1 MAWGLFK
8 KIKNAVKKAA
18 QWVRDKVIKPVI
30 NTVDKVI
37 KSPTTKKLLDTGT
50 KLAPVIATGIST
62 ATTGNPQMGYAIGS
76 SIQNVGNALGYGR
89 Y

>member
-18 QWVRDKVIKPVI
+18 QWVRDRVIKPVI

-37 KSPTTKKLLDTGT
+37 KSPTTKKLLDAGT
-50 KLAPVIATGIST
+50 KLAPLIAGAVGS
-62 ATTGNPQMGYAIGS
+62 AYGSPQAGLVAGNT
-76 SIQNVGNALGYGR
+76 IQNIGNSLGYGR